1 MTARVLSG
9 EEALN
14 EGLVTRLAGDPHG
27 AAVAFAGELAA
38 RSPDAVRAS
47 KRLVDAL
54 WDNRS
59 AEGLRLE
66 AALQVD
72 LMGAP
77 NQIETVMARM
87 QGREPVYK

>member
-1 MTARVLSG
+1 M
-9 EEALN
+9 
-14 EGLVTRLAGDPHG
+14 
-27 AAVAFAGELAA
+27 
-38 RSPDAVRAS
+38 RAS
-47 KRLVDAL
+47 KALVDAL

-66 AALQVD
+66 AELQAA

-77 NQIETVMARM
+77 NQVETIMARM